1 MNFIVDTIF
10 CCITL
15 NSFKSI
21 MSLDALVKEKLYLQN
36 AVLQVGTVYFG
47 SDVYIITPEGIT
59 GCFPRMSVFYFL
71 CYSVYLY
78 FLTSL
83 ILFSLKA

>member
-59 GCFPRMSVFYFL
+59 GCFPVCLSSTFCVTV
-71 CYSVYLY
+71 CIC
-78 FLTSL
+78 TS
-83 ILFSLKA
+83 SLA